1 MPVTPQI
8 ENPGAGRT
16 TFLQR
21 LLGRANVPFVTLL
34 AVLVLFGLVIVWYA
48 TASSAEHSFS
58 RQLAGVGL
66 GIVLM
71 IVFWKIDYQ
80 VFAQAVV
87 PLLVIDIIL
96 LLSPHLPIIGYS
108 AGGATS
114 WVNIGIR
121 FQPGELSKVVT
132 ILLMAAMV
140 ARYQGRI
147 DNRREYLK
155 CLGMLMVPFLCIMT
169 QPDLGTGLV
178 LLVIGA
184 TILFVGG
191 ANRRFLVITIIILAV
206 LIVAA
211 FMLDPVLDNIVGHDV
226 FLKEYQKNRILVFL
240 NEDIDPSGA
249 GYNLKQA
256 KIAIGSGGLFGKGL
270 GNATQS
276 SLGFLPEAPTD
287 FVFCTVAEQ
296 LGFMGVL
303 FLLALYAGLF
313 YFAIRMA
320 QGTESLFGKLIIAG
334 ICGMWLFQIL
344 ENIGMC
350 CGLMPITGI
359 PLPFVSFGST
369 FMVVNFACVGLICS
383 VWSREQAVSRLT
395 K

>member
-1 MPVTPQI
+1 MPVVPQI
-8 ENPGAGRT
+8 ENPGGGRNSFLDRFAG
-16 TFLQR
+16 
-21 LLGRANVPFVTLL
+21 GANRPFL
-34 AVLVLFGLVIVWYA
+34 AVLAALVLFGLVIVWFA
-48 TASSAEHSFS
+48 TASSAEHSFA
-58 RQLAGVGL
+58 RQIMGVGL

-71 IVFWKIDYQ
+71 IVFWKVDYQ
-80 VFAQAVV
+80 VFAQAVM
-87 PLLVIDIIL
+87 PLLIIDIIL

-178 LLVIGA
+178 LLIIGA

-191 ANRRFLVITIIILAV
+191 ANRRLLIITIVVLAV
-206 LIVAA
+206 LIVVAFAA
-211 FMLDPVLDNIVGHDV
+211 DPVLDDIAGHDV

-249 GYNLKQA
+249 GYNLKQS

-296 LGFMGVL
+296 LGFVGVL
-303 FLLALYAGLF
+303 FLLALYAGMF
-313 YFAIRMA
+313 YFAVKMA
-320 QGTESLFGKLIIAG
+320 NETESLFGKLIISG

-359 PLPFVSFGST
+359 PLPFISYGSSF
-369 FMVVNFACVGLICS
+369 MMVNFACIGLICS
-383 VWSREQAVSRLT
+383 VWSHERSRSKLT
-395 K
+395 S